1 MNCNKTKT
9 KEECLWRRAP
19 VAADEKRHSD
29 QVREILCE
37 HSPEAA
43 QCLCSMLEDET
54 LSGTARA
61 GVAKEILE
69 RAVGKG
75 QLLTPEQM
83 EKPEE
88 TFELTLRVVE

>member
-1 MNCNKTKT
+1 MAQSTSRRRRKKT
-9 KEECLWRRAP
+9 
-19 VAADEKRHSD
+19 HSD

-54 LSGTARA
+54 LSGTAR
-61 GVAKEILE
+61 
-69 RAVGKG
+69 G

>member
-1 MNCNKTKT
+1 M
-9 KEECLWRRAP
+9 R
-19 VAADEKRHSD
+19 
-29 QVREILCE
+29 
-37 HSPEAA
+37 
-43 QCLCSMLEDET
+43 MLEDET

>member
-1 MNCNKTKT
+1 MAQSTSRRRRKKT
-9 KEECLWRRAP
+9 
-19 VAADEKRHSD
+19 HSD
-29 QVREILCE
+29 QVREILC
-37 HSPEAA
+37 EAA

-83 EKPEE
+83 EKPEK

>member
-1 MNCNKTKT
+1 MAQKSS
-9 KEECLWRRAP
+9 RRRR
-19 VAADEKRHSD
+19 KQTHSD
-29 QVREILCE
+29 EVRDILCA

-54 LSGTARA
+54 LSGTTRA

-75 QLLTPEQM
+75 QLLAEEQ

-88 TFELTLRVVE
+88 NFELILRVVE

>member
-1 MNCNKTKT
+1 MAQSTSRRRRKKT
-9 KEECLWRRAP
+9 
-19 VAADEKRHSD
+19 HSD

-88 TFELTLRVVE
+88 TFELALRVVE